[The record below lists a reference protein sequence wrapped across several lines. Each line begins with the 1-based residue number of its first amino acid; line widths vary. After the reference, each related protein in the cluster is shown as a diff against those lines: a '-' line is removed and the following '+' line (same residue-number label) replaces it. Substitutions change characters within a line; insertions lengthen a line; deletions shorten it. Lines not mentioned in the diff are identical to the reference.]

1 MNERIDRIIG
11 NIAYALEIAAMV
23 ALLPLLAFFVYISL

>member
-1 MNERIDRIIG
+1 MNDKIDRTIG
-11 NIAYALEIAAMV
+11 NLAHALEIAAMV